1 MADGK
6 DDAARSARAEA
17 WAADGGMRF
26 FEGPDPELF
35 FRSIAEERQLRR
47 EFYLQL
53 GSGGPLVKAL
63 CRDPR
68 GAADEGEA
76 ECGLPKGVRPLP
88 GEKLAIADEPEG
100 AGYAPEVESLL
111 ERPDLGS
118 GLVRSLE
125 FRWAPKRLALNR
137 ARAYEVGVKDGSIWS
152 PNRYG
157 DHGATLEDCQRLGIR
172 VVRHPGGRDLG
183 WAKLAPQNPADITE
197 ADDLFDG
204 KPVPLK
210 DRIQQTML
218 LGLNPGGSGL
228 VPDMSYNAVL
238 LGQLLAKAKSC
249 GLKLIF
255 TAFATG
261 SERDLQPGSGC
272 ADSPCVEHSDGS
284 DRLDTS
290 GERFSLLPWD
300 REAHVG
306 TTSPGGSCF
315 PDATAIA
322 SCAWHLRAMDPA
334 CAYKREYIHYICTA
348 MAELLMQAASWAD
361 IALGDVADSVEFK
374 NECSVKD
381 VWVDNRGRVDPDATG
396 QMWGR
401 AYLHF
406 AKAMRDTLPGGITL
420 RMPGLFSYVN
430 AVGGDWDAKKE
441 YVRGFI
447 YGMVQEADEYYDKVF
462 GMGSPEEL
470 YAQLPDL
477 LQCADIH
484 WYHRKRASSL
494 KHIGYLVFEVDELRE
509 LVEDEMF
516 LQLPK
521 GSIPE
526 DAFKNFPVTVSES
539 GFAVDTSATTG
550 DCNPTGASDEDFQA
564 WEVWRRLCGALASK
578 ASLAGWHGLIAT
590 QGGDFGGMGLRFDDT
605 RSTAPASA
613 AEPRPSWF
621 AFQRL
626 GQLLGDK
633 VVDGRMALPSVAS
646 RDQLEDL
653 LDQGYR
659 HTDPWITVLELTLH
673 MEADYR
679 YAYLVLRDPS
689 APSGG
694 SIYWVCTS
702 CTVYESKIMPF
713 RSGSDFCGSTRLP
726 RPWSL
731 WPSTEQKLP
740 SPVAFK
746 PGYQPRLFFA
756 YERAD
761 WTVLSY
767 EEAGQWELGVRPV
780 TPQQSKLHQ
789 PPEWMDDMLA
799 PLPNDPRDLIVKR
812 KDLAP

>member
-1 MADGK
+1 MAGGK
-6 DDAARSARAEA
+6 DDLARSARGEA

-26 FEGPDPELF
+26 FQGPDPELF
-35 FRSIAEERQLRR
+35 LRSIAEERRLRR

-68 GAADEGEA
+68 GAADEA
-76 ECGLPKGVRPLP
+76 ETEYGLPKGVRPLP

-100 AGYAPEVESLL
+100 AGHALEVESLL
-111 ERPDLGS
+111 ERPDIGP

-125 FRWAPKRLALNR
+125 FHWVPKRLALNR
-137 ARAYEVGVKDGSIWS
+137 AQAYEVGVTDGNLFS

-157 DHGATLEDCQRLGIR
+157 DDGATLEDCQRLGVR

-183 WAKLAPQNPADITE
+183 WAKLAPQDPADIAE

-204 KPVPLK
+204 QPVPLK
-210 DRIQQTML
+210 DLIADAIRA
-218 LGLNPGGSGL
+218 GLDPGSSTGL
-228 VPDMSYNAVL
+228 RPNVRL
-238 LGQLLAKAKSC
+238 LGQLLAKAETC

-261 SERDLQPGSGC
+261 SERDLQPESGC
-272 ADSPCVEHSDGS
+272 AASPCVEHSIGT
-284 DRLDTS
+284 DRLDAS

-300 REAHVG
+300 EESHVG
-306 TTSPGGSCF
+306 ATSPGGSCF
-315 PDATAIA
+315 PNLAPAWSGKRCD
-322 SCAWHLRAMDPA
+322 WHLRAMDPA

-348 MAELLMQAASWAD
+348 MAELLTQAATWAD
-361 IALGDVADSVEFK
+361 VALADVVDSVEFK

-381 VWVDNRGRVDPDATG
+381 VWVDSRGRTDPDATG
-396 QMWGR
+396 RMWGR

-406 AKAMRDTLPGGITL
+406 AKAMRDTLPSGITL
-420 RMPGLFSYVN
+420 RMPGLFSYVR
-430 AVGGDWDAKKE
+430 ALGGDWEAKKE
-441 YVRGFI
+441 YVKGFI
-447 YGMVQEADEYYDKVF
+447 EGMVREADEYYDKVF
-462 GMGSPEEL
+462 GMDTLADL
-470 YAQLPDL
+470 YAQFPDL

-484 WYHRKRASSL
+484 WYHRKNADSL
-494 KHIGYLVFEVDELRE
+494 KHIGYLIFEVDELKQ

-539 GFAVDTSATTG
+539 GYAVDTSATTG
-550 DCNPTGASDEDFQA
+550 DWKPTGVADEDFQA

-578 ASLAGWHGLIAT
+578 ATLAGWHGIITT
-590 QGGDFGGMGLRFDDT
+590 QGGDFGGMGLRYDDT
-605 RSTAPASA
+605 RNTAPASA

-626 GQLLGDK
+626 GQLLGDS
-633 VVDGRMALPSVAS
+633 VVDGRMVLPSATS

-653 LDQGYR
+653 LGRGYR
-659 HTDPWITVLELTLH
+659 DTDPWITVLELTLRV
-673 MEADYR
+673 EAGYR

-689 APSGG
+689 APSGS
-694 SIYWVCTS
+694 SIYWVSTS
-702 CTVYESKIMPF
+702 STLYESKIVPF
-713 RSGSDFCGSTRLP
+713 KSGSDFCGSARLP

-731 WPSTEQKLP
+731 WPTTEQRLP

-746 PGYQPRLFFA
+746 PGYQPRLFFT
-756 YERAD
+756 YERAA
-761 WTVLSY
+761 WAVLSY

-780 TPQQSKLHQ
+780 TPQQNKLHQ
-789 PPEWMDDMLA
+789 QPEWMDDMLS
-799 PLPNDPRDLIVKR
+799 PLPGDPRELIVEK